1 MPALRRA
8 RRRLRLFAQGL
19 ATLSGLAR
27 RGYFIPCRH
36 AGGGPARA
44 CYPAVERVLAAETPQ
59 FDALLDALEG
69 YAGALEAIGR
79 EAPPQP
85 RWAQGWFPRL
95 DAAIAYTLVRERR
108 PKRIV
113 EVGSGHSTRFLA
125 RAAAD
130 AGLDV
135 AITAIDP
142 APRADLA
149 RLPVRAVRTD
159 VRAVDPAIFAGL
171 QAGDML
177 IIDSSHV
184 AMPGSDVDLL
194 FTLVLPDLPAGV
206 LVHVHDV
213 FLPEDYPADW
223 RWRGYNEQLL
233 AAALLTGG
241 LWRPLFASR
250 YVATRMPGRLE
261 TGVLARLPLW
271 SGVPETSLWI
281 VRRPIGGLTKA

>member
-1 MPALRRA
+1 M
-8 RRRLRLFAQGL
+8 
-19 ATLSGLAR
+19 AR

-36 AGGGPARA
+36 AGAGPARSF
-44 CYPAVERVLAAETPQ
+44 YPEAERVLAAAAPQ
-59 FDALLDALEG
+59 FEAVLDAVEDHAEALLQ
-69 YAGALEAIGR
+69 IGGDP
-79 EAPPQP
+79 PPQP
-85 RWAQGWFPRL
+85 RWTQGWFPRL
-95 DAAIAYTLVRERR
+95 DAAVAYTLVRRHR
-108 PKRIV
+108 PRRIV

-125 RAAAD
+125 RAAGD
-130 AGLDV
+130 GGLDV

-142 APRADLA
+142 QPRADLA
-149 RLPVRAVRTD
+149 RLPVRAVPAD
-159 VRAVDPAIFAGL
+159 VRAVDPAIFAAL

-177 IIDSSHV
+177 VIDSSHV

-194 FTLVLPDLPAGV
+194 FNTVLPALPAGV

-250 YVATRMPGRLE
+250 YVAMRMTGRLE
-261 TGVLARLPLW
+261 SGVCARLPLW
-271 SGVPETSLWI
+271 PGVPETSLWL
-281 VRRPIGGLTKA
+281 VRDAHGGLTKA